1 MALPRFTGSPK
12 KPGKSG
18 DDCMVVDGSTTE
30 WEKMNN
36 VPIPQQPLLLAL
48 VGELGIGA
56 CIGIKLGNMI
66 KPSHYLS
73 GKIKDQL

>member
-1 MALPRFTGSPK
+1 MVEVQQ
-12 KPGKSG
+12 SG
-18 DDCMVVDGSTTE
+18 N

-56 CIGIKLGNMI
+56 CIGVRPGYMI